1 MPNYNF
7 MRVFKIFCFLFCFGC
22 IRLSAQIDAGLF
34 RYPDVSKT
42 QIVFSYANDLW
53 LVSKEGGNAF
63 KISSPPGVE
72 TFPKFSPD
80 GTTLAFT
87 GNYDGNRDV
96 YTLPVMGG
104 VPLRLTEHGYQD
116 RVVDWTPD
124 GKTVLFA
131 SIRESGKARFNQF
144 YTIPSLGG
152 AASKLP
158 LAYAEFGSYSPDG
171 KQMAVT
177 FRTQAGRNWK
187 RYRGGWKAS
196 IYIFNFTTLSSED
209 ISANETAGDE
219 FPMWSGND
227 IYFLSDRGTELRM
240 NLWRYNLGTKA
251 FEQLTHFTDYDV
263 HFPSLGPDDIVF
275 EAGGKL
281 YLFSL
286 GDQKTKEVKV
296 NVVTDEAA
304 LKPKLVSTDKYIQ
317 HSFISHDGNRVLVE
331 ARGEIF
337 SVPAENGYV
346 KNLTQSSGVAERY
359 PAWSPDGKSIAFWSD
374 RSGEYEL
381 YISNGDDLNN
391 AKKLT
396 SYGPGFRYGLFW
408 SPDSKKI
415 LFIDKAMRIRIY
427 DINTG
432 TTTEADKAL
441 RYTEGSLENF
451 SCSWSSDS
459 RWVTFSRDLGNYHS
473 AVFLYDDRNKILR
486 QITDGY
492 YDCSN
497 PVFDPEG
504 KYIYLL
510 TNQSFNPSY
519 SDIDNSFIYANAGQ
533 VAAISLKANTASILY
548 PKNDTV
554 ALKSEKKDTANTK
567 NEKAKDKK
575 GAKKPDAEENEK
587 DVKPVEIDVE
597 GMEMRLVIL
606 PIPAGHYAGLNA
618 VKGKIIYQKSP
629 NTGTSETQGIL
640 KYYDIDKREEKT
652 ILANVDDFQVSADL
666 QKLLV
671 HRDNSWAIVKP
682 EENQKF
688 EKPLHIA
695 EMKMMVDP
703 VAEWQQIF
711 IDAWRIERDF
721 FYDSTMHGVDWNLV
735 KQRYLKML
743 KGAMTREEVDFI
755 IGEMIGELS
764 ASHTYHGGGDL
775 ENESHTSVGYLG
787 VNWEADGT
795 YYKIKRIIRGAPWD
809 AEVRSSLDQSGVAI
823 KEGDYI
829 LAVNGV
835 PLTTA
840 HEPFAVFQDLANK
853 PVELTYNSIASW
865 NGAKKAIVQTM
876 DDEYRLRNL
885 AWIES
890 NRKQVEDA
898 THGDVGYIYVP
909 STGIDGQNDLIRQFN
924 AQWDK
929 KALIIDERFNDG
941 GQIPDRFIEML
952 NRTPLAFWA
961 IRDGVTW
968 PWPPFA
974 NFGPKVMLINGWS
987 GSGGDAFP
995 DYFRKKGLG
1004 PLIGARTWGGLI
1016 GISGAPGLIDG
1027 AGITVPT
1034 FRMMNPDGTWF
1045 KEGHGVDPDI
1055 EVREDLGLM
1064 AKGIDPQLDRAIQ
1077 EIKDEVQK
1085 KGFNVPNHPAY
1096 EKR

>member
-1 MPNYNF
+1 
-7 MRVFKIFCFLFCFGC
+7 MRISKMLLLVQILGFTQLE
-22 IRLSAQIDAGLF
+22 AQIDAGLF

-53 LVSKEGGNAF
+53 LVSKDGGDAI

-80 GTTLAFT
+80 GKTIAFT

-124 GKTVLFA
+124 GRNVLFA
-131 SIRESGKARFNQF
+131 SNRESGKSRFNQF
-144 YTIPSLGG
+144 YTVSSAGG
-152 AASKLP
+152 ASSKLP

-171 KQMAVT
+171 SEMALT

-187 RYRGGWKAS
+187 RYRGGWKAD
-196 IYIFNFTTLSSED
+196 IYIFNFKTLSSED

-219 FPMWSGND
+219 FPMWSGNY

-240 NLWRYNLGTKA
+240 NLWRYNMGSKV
-251 FEQLTHFTDYDV
+251 FEQITHFTDYDV

-275 EAGGKL
+275 EAGDKL
-281 YLFSL
+281 YLFQL
-286 GDQKTKEVKV
+286 GTQQIKEVKIT
-296 NVVTDEAA
+296 VVTDETA
-304 LKPKLVSTDKYIQ
+304 LKPKLVNADKYIQ
-317 HSFISHDGNRVLVE
+317 HSFISPDGNRILIE

-337 SVPAENGYV
+337 SLPAENGYI

-359 PAWSPDGKSIAFWSD
+359 PSWSPDGKSIAFWSD

-381 YISNGDDLNN
+381 YASDADNLND
-391 AKKLT
+391 AKKLS
-396 SYGPGFRYGLFW
+396 SYGAGFRYGLFW

-415 LFIDKAMRIRIY
+415 AFIDKAMRIWIY
-427 DINTG
+427 DLTSGKTI
-432 TTTEADKAL
+432 EVDKAL
-441 RYTEGSLENF
+441 RFTEGSLESF

-459 RWVTFSRDLGNYHS
+459 RWLTYARDMGNYHN
-473 AVFLYDDRNKILR
+473 AVFLYDFQNKLLR
-486 QITDGY
+486 QVTDGY

-497 PVFDPEG
+497 PVFEPEG

-510 TNQSFNPSY
+510 TSQSFSPSY
-519 SDIDNSFIYANAGQ
+519 SDIDNSFIYANAVQ
-533 VAAISLKANTASILY
+533 IAAISLTKSTASILY

-554 ALKSEKKDTANTK
+554 AISSEKKDTTSEDKTK
-567 NEKAKDKK
+567 NKK
-575 GAKKPDAEENEK
+575 GSKEPAAKEDKPDI
-587 DVKPVEIDVE
+587 KPVDINIDGLE
-597 GMEMRLVIL
+597 SRLVIL
-606 PIPAGHYAGLNA
+606 PIPAGRYSDLNA
-618 VKGKIIYQKSP
+618 VKGKILYMKYP
-629 NTGTSETQGIL
+629 NTGSGETQGTI
-640 KYYDIDKREEKT
+640 KYFDIDKREEKT
-652 ILANVDDFQVSADL
+652 ILVNASDFQLSADR
-666 QKLLV
+666 KKILV
-671 HRDNSWAIVKP
+671 HRDNSWVIIKP

-688 EKPLHIA
+688 EKPVRIS
-695 EMKMMVDP
+695 EMKTMVNP
-703 VAEWQQIF
+703 ASEWQQIF
-711 IDAWRIERDF
+711 TDAWRMERDF

-743 KGAMTREEVDFI
+743 KGAMTRDEVDFI

-764 ASHTYHGGGDL
+764 ASHTYHGGGDV

-787 VNWEADGT
+787 VNWEADGN
-795 YYKIKRIIRGAPWD
+795 YYKIKQIIRAAPWD
-809 AEVRSSLDQSGVAI
+809 AEVRSSLDQPGILI

-829 LAVNGV
+829 LAVNSV
-835 PLTTA
+835 PLTTS
-840 HEPFAVFQDLANK
+840 HEPFAVFQDLSNK
-853 PVELTYNSIASW
+853 TVELTYNSTPTLE
-865 NGAKKAIVQTM
+865 GAKTAVVQTM

-885 AWIES
+885 AWIEG
-890 NRKQVEDA
+890 NRKRVEEA
-898 THGDVGYIYVP
+898 THGEVGYIFVP
-909 STGIDGQNDLIRQFN
+909 STGIDGQNDLIRQFS

-929 KALIIDERFNDG
+929 KGLIIDERFNNG

-961 IRDGVTW
+961 IRDGMTW

-974 NFGPKVMLINGWS
+974 HFGPKVMLINGWS

-1016 GISGAPGLIDG
+1016 GISGVPELIDG
-1027 AGITVPT
+1027 GGITVPT

-1064 AKGIDPQLDRAIQ
+1064 AKGIDPQLERAIN

-1085 KGFNVPNHPAY
+1085 KGFTAPNPPPY

>member
-1 MPNYNF
+1 
-7 MRVFKIFCFLFCFGC
+7 MRISKMLFLLQIVAFT
-22 IRLSAQIDAGLF
+22 RLEAQIDAGLF

-53 LVSKEGGNAF
+53 LVSKEGGEAV

-72 TFPKFSPD
+72 SFPKFSPD
-80 GTTLAFT
+80 GKTIAFT

-96 YTLPVMGG
+96 YTLPVAGG
-104 VPLRLTEHGYQD
+104 VPVRLTEHGYQD

-124 GKTVLFA
+124 GKNVLFA
-131 SIRESGKARFNQF
+131 STRESGKARFNQF
-144 YTIPSLGG
+144 YTIPSDGG

-171 KQMAVT
+171 NQMALT

-187 RYRGGWKAS
+187 RYRGGWKAD

-209 ISANETAGDE
+209 ISSNETAGDE
-219 FPMWSGND
+219 FPMWSGNY
-227 IYFLSDRGTELRM
+227 IYFLSDRGADLRM

-251 FEQLTHFTDYDV
+251 FEQVTHFTDYDV
-263 HFPSLGPDDIVF
+263 LFPSLGPDDIVF

-281 YLFSL
+281 YLFQL
-286 GDQKTKEVKV
+286 GTQQVKDV
-296 NVVTDEAA
+296 KITVVTDEST
-304 LKPKLVSTDKYIQ
+304 LKPKLVSAEKYIQ
-317 HSFISHDGNRVLVE
+317 HNFISPDGNRVLIE

-337 SVPAENGYV
+337 SLPAENGYI
-346 KNLTQSSGVAERY
+346 KNLTQTSGIAERY
-359 PAWSPDGKSIAFWSD
+359 PSWSPDGKTIAFWSD

-381 YISNGDDLNN
+381 YISDGDDLNS
-391 AKKLT
+391 AKKLS
-396 SYGPGFRYGLFW
+396 SYGAGFRYNLFW

-415 LFIDKAMRIRIY
+415 AFIDKAMRIWIY
-427 DINTG
+427 DIASGKTI
-432 TTTEADKAL
+432 EVDKAL
-441 RYTEGSLENF
+441 RYTEGNLENF

-459 RWVTFSRDLGNYHS
+459 RWLTYSRDMGNYHS
-473 AVFLYDDRNKILR
+473 AVFLYDFQNKSLR
-486 QITDGY
+486 QVTDGY

-510 TNQSFNPSY
+510 TSQSFSPSY
-519 SDIDNSFIYANAGQ
+519 SDIDNSFIYANTGQ
-533 VAAISLKANTASILY
+533 VAVISLLKKTASILY

-554 ALKSEKKDTANTK
+554 STTSDKKDTATEDKIK
-567 NEKAKDKK
+567 NKK
-575 GAKKPDAEENEK
+575 GTKKAAAKEDKTKIKSVD
-587 DVKPVEIDVE
+587 IDLDGLE
-597 GMEMRLVIL
+597 SRLVIL
-606 PIPAGHYAGLNA
+606 PIPAGRYSGLNA
-618 VKGKIIYQKSP
+618 VKGKIIYMKYP
-629 NTGTSETQGIL
+629 NTGSAETQGTI
-640 KYYDIDKREEKT
+640 KYYDIEKREEKT
-652 ILANVDDFQVSADL
+652 ILINADDFQLSAD
-666 QKLLV
+666 QKKILA
-671 HRDNSWAIVKP
+671 HRDNSWVIIKP

-688 EKPLHIA
+688 EKPLRIS

-703 VAEWQQIF
+703 ASEWKQIF
-711 IDAWRIERDF
+711 IDAWRMERDF

-764 ASHTYHGGGDL
+764 SSHTYHGGGDV
-775 ENESHTSVGYLG
+775 ENEKHTSVGYLG
-787 VNWEADGT
+787 VNWEPDGSF
-795 YYKIKRIIRGAPWD
+795 YKIKRIIRGAPWD
-809 AEVRSSLDQSGVAI
+809 AEVRSSLDQPGIQI
-823 KEGDYI
+823 KEGDYV

-840 HEPFAVFQDLANK
+840 HEPFDVFQELSNK
-853 PVELTYNSIASW
+853 AVELTYNTTPSW
-865 NGAKKAIVQTM
+865 KGTKTVIVQTM
-876 DDEYRLRNL
+876 NDEYRLRNL
-885 AWIES
+885 AWIEG
-890 NRKQVEDA
+890 NRKRVEEA
-898 THGDVGYIYVP
+898 THGEVGYIYVP

-929 KALIIDERFNDG
+929 KGLIIDERFNDG

-961 IRDGVTW
+961 IRDGLTW

-974 NFGPKVMLINGWS
+974 HFGPKVMLINGWS

-1016 GISGAPGLIDG
+1016 GISGAPALIDG
-1027 AGITVPT
+1027 GGITVPT

-1055 EVREDLGLM
+1055 EVREDLGSM
-1064 AKGIDPQLDRAIQ
+1064 AKDIDPQLERAIM

-1085 KGFNVPNHPAY
+1085 KGFTAPNPPAY